1 MKSIKYFTAS
11 WCGPCR
17 MFKPI
22 MKEIEKDGHSIH
34 FIDVDNDVGELAAK
48 YDISSVPTS
57 IVEENGKEIE
67 RFIGPLPKKEVLEKL
82 I

>member
-1 MKSIKYFTAS
+1 MKTIKYFTAS
-11 WCGPCR
+11 WCPPCK

-22 MKEIEKDGHSIH
+22 MKEIEREGHSIQ
-34 FIDVDNDVGELAAK
+34 FIDVDYDENDLMEK
-48 YDISSVPTS
+48 YEIQSVPTS

-67 RFIGPLPKKEVLEKL
+67 RFIGPLPKKQVLEKL